1 MIHKKYWTYNKLDNI
16 KVEELSN
23 SLGITPTIS
32 RVLLNRGIAN
42 HDEAKKFLYSSLTQL
57 HDPFLLKD
65 MDKVVKR
72 IKAAIKNNEKI
83 CIYGDYDVDG
93 ISSTSIMIK
102 YFNSINH
109 PATYYIPNRMEEGYG
124 LNKDA
129 IEKISINGT
138 RLIITVDCGIT
149 SVEEVKFAN
158 SLGIDTIITDH
169 HECQNVLPDAYG
181 IINPKQKD
189 CSYPFDKICGCG
201 LAFKLIQALTPAEVF
216 KTSIYDYLDIV
227 AIATVADV
235 VSLTDENRVIVKNG
249 LEYISESINPGIQA
263 LLKVCGFEDRRL
275 NAGNIAFGLAPRI
288 NAAGRISSADAGVQ
302 LFTAT
307 DVNQAN
313 KIAQLLNEENRYRQE
328 IEMNILNEAIDI
340 IERSPGYA
348 SDNILII
355 YNEGWHP
362 GVIGIVASRIVEKY
376 YKPTVILGVEEGIAK
391 GSARSIPGFDLFD
404 AMNKCK
410 DLFIKF
416 GGHEQAAGLSINV
429 ENIEV
434 FRQQINLIA
443 KQTLTEEDLIP
454 KVFYDDIL
462 KIEDISEQLIDE
474 IQQLEPFG
482 MGNSAPKFISQG
494 LRTVDIR
501 GIGVD
506 KKHIK
511 LKFEFSENYIDG
523 IGFGLGDF
531 QQLIELNDEIDIV
544 FSPEYNVY
552 NGNRKLQFNI
562 KDIKIKHSLNYR
574 KHPVLKEYYQ
584 NFFMSKYET
593 DKRFIDIPLKIL
605 KGEKDKIVREKVED
619 ASKIKPILILANT
632 LNHAYRLLSLLEYKK
647 SSSLTSISI
656 GFNQP
661 NTDNLDYEVYV
672 VINPVVDKIQYKR
685 YNNIILYDMFY
696 SLDQLKAFINQ
707 NHTER
712 TIFLY
717 EDGDEESNLSILKNI
732 VPTRE
737 QLVAIYKY
745 LKDNKSKRISHSFEK
760 IYDDIKCRHNLII
773 NDALFNNALTIF
785 AEGSLLT
792 YNFENNAYNIYML
805 EPTCKVDLNKL
816 KYTQYLETIKYQYN
830 DFKNIWLQLL

>member
-32 RVLLNRGIAN
+32 RVLLNRGIAD

-72 IKAAIKNNEKI
+72 IKEAIRNNEKI

-109 PATYYIPNRMEEGYG
+109 PVSYYIPSRMEEGYG

-129 IEKISINGT
+129 IEKIFINGT

-149 SVEEVKFAN
+149 SVEEIKFAN
-158 SLGIDTIITDH
+158 SLGIDMIITDH

-302 LFTAT
+302 LLTAT
-307 DVNQAN
+307 DVNHAN

-340 IERSPGYA
+340 IERNPGYA

-429 ENIEV
+429 ENIEA

-482 MGNSAPKFISQG
+482 MGNPSPKFISQG

-501 GIGVD
+501 GVGVD

-511 LKFEFSENYIDG
+511 FKLEFSGNYIDG

-574 KHPVLKEYYQ
+574 KHPILKEYYQ

-593 DKRFIDIPLKIL
+593 DKRVIDIPLKIL

-707 NHTER
+707 NHIER

-717 EDGDEESNLSILKNI
+717 EDGDEESNLSILKSI

-773 NDALFNNALTIF
+773 NDALFNNALAIF

-792 YNFENNAYNIYML
+792 YNFENNAYNIHML

>member
-23 SLGITPTIS
+23 SLGITRTIS
-32 RVLLNRGIAN
+32 RVLLNRGITN
-42 HDEAKKFLYSSLTQL
+42 HDEAEKFLYSSLTQL

-72 IKAAIKNNEKI
+72 IKEAIKNNEKI

-109 PATYYIPNRMEEGYG
+109 PVTYHIPNRMEEGYG

-129 IEKISINGT
+129 IEKIFVNGT

-169 HECQNVLPDAYG
+169 HECQNVLPGAYG

-201 LAFKLIQALTPAEVF
+201 LALKLIQALTPAEVF

-249 LEYISESINPGIQA
+249 LEYISESVNPGIQA
-263 LLKVCGFEDRRL
+263 LLRVCGFEDRKL

-288 NAAGRISSADAGVQ
+288 NAAGRISSADTGVQ
-302 LFTAT
+302 LLTAT
-307 DVNQAN
+307 DFDHAN

-340 IERSPGYA
+340 IERDPRYSD
-348 SDNILII
+348 DNILII

-443 KQTLTEEDLIP
+443 KQTLTEEDFIP

-482 MGNSAPKFISQG
+482 MGNPSPKFISQN

-501 GIGVD
+501 GIGID

-511 LKFEFSENYIDG
+511 FKLESNGNYIDG

-574 KHPVLKEYYQ
+574 KHPILKEYYQ
-584 NFFMSKYET
+584 SFFLSKYET
-593 DKRFIDIPLKIL
+593 DNSFIDIPLKIL
-605 KGEKDKIVREKVED
+605 RGEKDIIVREKVEE
-619 ASKIKPILILANT
+619 ASKIEPILILVNT

-647 SSSLTSISI
+647 SSSLTNISV

-696 SLDQLKAFINQ
+696 SLGQLKAFINQ
-707 NHTER
+707 NHIEK

-717 EDGDEESNLSILKNI
+717 EDGDEESNLSILKSI
-732 VPTRE
+732 VPARE

-745 LKDNKSKRISHSFEK
+745 LKDNKSKSISHSFEK

-792 YNFENNAYNIYML
+792 YNFENNAYNIHML

>member
-23 SLGITPTIS
+23 SLGITSTIS

-42 HDEAKKFLYSSLTQL
+42 RDEAKKFLYSSLTQL

-65 MDKVVKR
+65 MGKVVDR
-72 IKAAIKNNEKI
+72 IKEAIRNNEKI

-109 PATYYIPNRMEEGYG
+109 PVSYYIPSRMEEGYG

-129 IEKISINGT
+129 IEKIFINGT

-158 SLGIDTIITDH
+158 SLGIDMIITDH

-201 LAFKLIQALTPAEVF
+201 LVFKLIQALTPAEVF
-216 KTSIYDYLDIV
+216 KTSIYDYLDIA

-302 LFTAT
+302 LLTAT
-307 DVNQAN
+307 DVNHAN

-340 IERSPGYA
+340 IERNSGYA

-429 ENIEV
+429 ENIEA

-443 KQTLTEEDLIP
+443 KQTLTEEDFIP

-482 MGNSAPKFISQG
+482 MGNPAPKFISQN

-501 GIGVD
+501 GIGID

-511 LKFEFSENYIDG
+511 FKLESNGNYIDG

-531 QQLIELNDEIDIV
+531 QQLIELDDEIDIV

-584 NFFMSKYET
+584 NFLMSKYET
-593 DKRFIDIPLKIL
+593 DKRLIDIPLKIL
-605 KGEKDKIVREKVED
+605 KGEKDKIVREKVEG

-647 SSSLTSISI
+647 SSSLNSISI

-696 SLDQLKAFINQ
+696 SLGQLKAFVNQ
-707 NHTER
+707 NHIER

-717 EDGDEESNLSILKNI
+717 EDGDEESNLSILKSI
-732 VPTRE
+732 IPTRE

-773 NDALFNNALTIF
+773 NEALFNNALAIF
-785 AEGSLLT
+785 VEGSLLT
-792 YNFENNAYNIYML
+792 YNFENNAYNIHML

>member
-23 SLGITPTIS
+23 SLGITRTIS
-32 RVLLNRGIAN
+32 RVLLNRGITN
-42 HDEAKKFLYSSLTQL
+42 HDEAEKFLYSSLSQL

-72 IKAAIKNNEKI
+72 IKEAIKNNEKI

-109 PATYYIPNRMEEGYG
+109 PVTYHIPNRMEEGYG

-129 IEKISINGT
+129 IEKIFVNGN

-158 SLGIDTIITDH
+158 SLGIDIIITDH

-201 LAFKLIQALTPAEVF
+201 LALKLIQALTPAEIF

-249 LEYISESINPGIQA
+249 LEYISESVNPGIQA
-263 LLKVCGFEDRRL
+263 LLRVCGFEDRKL

-288 NAAGRISSADAGVQ
+288 NAAGRISSADTGVQ
-302 LFTAT
+302 LLTAT
-307 DVNQAN
+307 DFDHAN

-340 IERSPGYA
+340 IERDPMYSD
-348 SDNILII
+348 DNILII

-443 KQTLTEEDLIP
+443 KQTLTEEDFIP

-482 MGNSAPKFISQG
+482 MGNPSPKFISQN

-501 GIGVD
+501 GIGID

-511 LKFEFSENYIDG
+511 FKLESNGSYIDG

-574 KHPVLKEYYQ
+574 KHPILKEYYQ
-584 NFFMSKYET
+584 SFFLSKYET
-593 DKRFIDIPLKIL
+593 DNSFIDIPLKIL
-605 KGEKDKIVREKVED
+605 RGEKDSIVREKVEE
-619 ASKIKPILILANT
+619 ASKIEPILILVNT

-647 SSSLTSISI
+647 SSSLTNISV

-661 NTDNLDYEVYV
+661 NNDNLDYEVYV

-717 EDGDEESNLSILKNI
+717 EDGDEESNLSILKSI
-732 VPTRE
+732 VPARE

-745 LKDNKSKRISHSFEK
+745 LKDNKSKRISNSFEK

-792 YNFENNAYNIYML
+792 YNFENNAYNIHML